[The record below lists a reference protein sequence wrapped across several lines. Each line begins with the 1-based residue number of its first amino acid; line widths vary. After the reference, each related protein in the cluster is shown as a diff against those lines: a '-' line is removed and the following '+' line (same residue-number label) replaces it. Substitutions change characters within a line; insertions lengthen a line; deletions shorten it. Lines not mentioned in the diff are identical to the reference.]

1 MMMDSEIKDFNES
14 EKFYTLDM
22 EKCLTWVTCHTEG
35 RWTDVAG
42 LIPLYGAVVV

>member
-1 MMMDSEIKDFNES
+1 MKVKSF
-14 EKFYTLDM
+14 TLLTW
-22 EKCLTWVTCHTEG
+22 KRCLTWVTCHTEG